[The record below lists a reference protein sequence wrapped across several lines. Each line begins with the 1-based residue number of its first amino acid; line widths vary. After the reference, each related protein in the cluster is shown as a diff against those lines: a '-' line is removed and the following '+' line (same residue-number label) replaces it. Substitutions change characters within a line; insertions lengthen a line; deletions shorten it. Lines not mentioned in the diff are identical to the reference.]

1 MTHAVEARLLIV
13 DDEVGLM
20 QSLCETLRDQGFET
34 VGFTNPAQALAALN
48 ERSFDLLL
56 ADLAMP
62 NINGIEL
69 LREARRTDDKL
80 VAIIMTGEATVA
92 TAVEAMRSGA
102 YDYVLKPFKLSAIL
116 PVLRRALAM
125 RTLRVENANLE
136 RQLREHASDLEARNQ
151 ELDAFTRTASHDL
164 RSPLTSILG
173 LATLL
178 KLRNGASLTPQGVS
192 LLEQIEQEGQR
203 MVRLL
208 DDLMRL
214 SQSGRGA
221 LQIEH
226 VDVKELA
233 LEVANELRQ
242 REPARTIVVR
252 ADALPPAS
260 ADRGLLRQVIVNLLS
275 NALKFSRG
283 RSETVIQV
291 GSAMAD
297 GEAAYYVKDNGVG
310 FDMARAGSLFSPFQ
324 RLHRQEDFEGSGVG
338 LTIVQRIVERHGG
351 RIWAESAPDQGARV
365 NFTLRVEE
373 LAMSGAGA
381 S

>member
-1 MTHAVEARLLIV
+1 MTLDVEARLLIV
-13 DDEVGLM
+13 DDEVALM
-20 QSLCETLRDQGFET
+20 QSLCEALRDQGFET
-34 VGFTNPAQALAALN
+34 VGFTNPSQALAALN

-62 NINGIEL
+62 DINGIEL

-125 RTLRVENANLE
+125 RKLSVENAYLE

-178 KLRNGASLTPQGVS
+178 KLRNGAALTLQGMS
-192 LLEQIEQEGQR
+192 LLEQLEQEGQR

-214 SQSGRGA
+214 SQVGRGA

-226 VDVKELA
+226 VDVTELA
-233 LEVANELRQ
+233 REVVNELRQ
-242 REPARTIVVR
+242 REPARTIVVQ

-283 RSETVIQV
+283 RDETVIQV
-291 GSAMAD
+291 GSAMTD

-351 RIWAESAPDQGARV
+351 RIWAESAPNQGACF
-365 NFTLRVEE
+365 NFTLRAEE
-373 LAMSGAGA
+373 LALSGTGA